1 MVGGEAGLE
10 VHIHSLRLPVFE
22 LSTSAKRGNRQ
33 ALLLA
38 FPDMRQEAKKEKWSL
53 KAVSS

>member
-1 MVGGEAGLE
+1 MVGGEAGLG
-10 VHIHSLRLPVFE
+10 VPIHCLRLPVFE

-33 ALLLA
+33 ALLLT